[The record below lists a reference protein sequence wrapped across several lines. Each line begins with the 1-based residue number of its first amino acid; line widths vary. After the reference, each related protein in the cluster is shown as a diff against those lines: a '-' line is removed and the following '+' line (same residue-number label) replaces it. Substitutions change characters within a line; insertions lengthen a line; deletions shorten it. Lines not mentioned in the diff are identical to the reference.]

1 MSHDSRT
8 DAPANRGARGVLF
21 RRAVRVL
28 SAIAAVAVVLGVFG
42 APDTADALVREW
54 ARSEPR
60 QRQNVAERIVESG
73 AFVEMPE
80 PDLITRLG
88 PPSQTGADADFEIV
102 QYEVGPNV
110 MGFGMLLDFEI
121 RGGRVAAAR
130 LWSR

>member
-1 MSHDSRT
+1 MPHDGRT

-28 SAIAAVAVVLGVFG
+28 SAIAAAAVVLGVFG

-54 ARSEPR
+54 ARLEPR
-60 QRQNVAERIVESG
+60 QRQDVAARIVESG
-73 AFVEMPE
+73 AMVGTPE
-80 PDLITRLG
+80 PDLVERLG
-88 PPSQTGADADFEIV
+88 PPSETHGDADGV
-102 QYEVGPNV
+102 LHRYEVGPNV
-110 MGFGMLLDFEI
+110 IGFGMLLDFEI